1 MTLAIALGAVTLVVV
16 LAPVLARVMGRS
28 AGWVLAAA
36 LLACAGLVVSLHTP
50 GERLEQVVPW
60 IPSADIMLSL
70 RLDGLSFLF
79 SMVVLVIGAV
89 VMAYSAGYLKEQTP
103 TAFYTLMTFFA
114 ASMMLLVL
122 ADDIVLL
129 YVAWELTTL
138 CSYLLILRSSPE
150 ASAPA
155 TRTLLITVAGGLCLL
170 GAVATLWSTTGTTN
184 LTAALSHPAWSQD
197 PVFAGT
203 VAVLVAVAAMTKSA
217 QFPFH
222 SWLPDAMVAPAP
234 VSAYLHA
241 AAMVKAGIYLLM
253 LFAAAASHSSLWSP
267 LLISVGLVTTV
278 MGGVFALQKH
288 DLKQLLA
295 YSTVSQLGLL
305 VVIIGVGTPL
315 AMLAASA
322 HVVAHALFKS
332 AAFMHIGLL
341 EKRFGSRHI
350 NDLWGLA
357 RSTPWDSAMIIL
369 AAASMAGVLPLLG
382 FVSKEL
388 ILEAALDG
396 PGGWLVAGLLTLGAV
411 FTVAYSAHM
420 VFNTLPGPVVSEPV
434 REGARPMV
442 VAIATTALGG
452 LVLGLAVPLL
462 EPVAVPSAAAAAG
475 VAAEQVG
482 YLALWHGVNAPLMLS
497 LLALALGVVLA
508 LWVQRHLDLVERPL
522 LPFTGVQIT
531 QRLLTGTIAAG
542 RRVGDLTR
550 SDAISVHLGIPA
562 VALGIGAALLPLTW
576 HGMPTGQTTEPFDV
590 VLLGLVCIGLLAVV
604 SARHRLTA
612 VLSTG
617 IVGFAVALWFYS
629 LGASDVALT
638 QLLVEILTVV
648 IMVLVINRLG
658 RRMLATPGR
667 RRRVLTAVIALGG
680 GTAATLATLTL
691 TGHRGLSP
699 AGEYFLRN
707 AEADT
712 GGTNVVNTILVD
724 YRALDTFG
732 ELVVLAIAALS
743 VYALVQARTLVQE
756 PTPTLR
762 LSSLADPHA
771 NAIFLTTFGRVL
783 QPVMIIGSF
792 YVLLRGHNAPG
803 GGFIGALV
811 GASALALAYLSGA
824 SDDSRWMRLPY
835 LAIAGA
841 GVLVAV
847 GSGLLGFADGSF
859 LRPLHAYLG
868 GQHLTTALIFD
879 VGVYLGVLGVIL
891 AAVGLLGRAQPAVSA
906 SADSVLDP
914 STVHPADAPTVEV
927 DGGER

>member
-1 MTLAIALGAVTLVVV
+1 MSLLLVLVAVTLVVAI
-16 LAPVLARVMGRS
+16 APVLARVLGRS
-28 AGWVLAAA
+28 AGWALAAA
-36 LLACAGLVVSLHTP
+36 LLGCAGLVVSLYTP

-138 CSYLLILRSSPE
+138 CSYLLILRSSPD
-150 ASAPA
+150 AAAPA

-170 GAVATLWSTTGTTN
+170 AAVAMLWSTTGTTN
-184 LTAALSHPAWSQD
+184 LTEALSHPAWSQD

-253 LFAAAASHSSLWSP
+253 LFAAAASHSPLWSG
-267 LLISVGLVTTV
+267 LLLTVGLLTTV

-305 VVIIGVGTPL
+305 VAVIAIGTPA

-350 NDLWGLA
+350 DDLSGLA
-357 RSTPWDSAMIIL
+357 RSTPWDSAMIVL
-369 AAASMAGVLPLLG
+369 AATSMAGVVPLLG

-388 ILEAALDG
+388 ILEAALEG
-396 PGGWLVAGLLTLGAV
+396 PGGWLVAGIVTMGAI
-411 FTVAYSAHM
+411 FTVAYSAHI
-420 VFNTLPGPVVSEPV
+420 VVNTLPGPVVSEPI
-434 REGARPMV
+434 RKGTLPMV
-442 VAIATTALGG
+442 VAIAATALGG
-452 LVLGLAVPLL
+452 LALGLAVPLL
-462 EPVAVPSAAAAAG
+462 DPVLAPSAAVAAG
-475 VAAEQVG
+475 VDTGQVG
-482 YLALWHGVNAPLMLS
+482 YLALWHGITAPLLLS
-497 LLALALGVVLA
+497 VTALAAGVGLA
-508 LWVQRHLDLVERPL
+508 LWVRRHLALVERPL
-522 LPFTGVQIT
+522 LPFTGVQVT
-531 QRLLTGTIAAG
+531 QRLMTGTIALG

-550 SDAISVHLGIPA
+550 HDAISVHIGIPA
-562 VALGIGAALLPLTW
+562 VALGLGAAMLPLAW
-576 HGMPTGQTTEPFDV
+576 RGLPSGQTEQPFDY
-590 VLLGLVCIGLLAVV
+590 VLLGLGALGLALVIT
-604 SARHRLTA
+604 ARHRLTA
-612 VLSTG
+612 IVSTG
-617 IVGFAVALWFYS
+617 VVGFSVALWFYS
-629 LGASDVALT
+629 LGAADVALT

-658 RRMLATPGR
+658 RRFLTTPGKR
-667 RRRVLTAVIALGG
+667 RRTATAVIALGAG
-680 GTAATLATLTL
+680 AAATVSALTF

-699 AGEYFLRN
+699 AGEYFLVN
-707 AEADT
+707 AERDT

-732 ELVVLAIAALS
+732 ELVVLAIAALA
-743 VYALVQARTLVQE
+743 VYALVQARRLVNE

-762 LSSLADPHA
+762 LSSLADPRE
-771 NAIFLTTFGRVL
+771 NAVFLASTGKVL
-783 QPVMIIGSF
+783 QPVMIVGSL

-811 GASALALAYLSGA
+811 GASALALAYLSSA
-824 SDDSRWMRLPY
+824 DEDRRWMRLPY
-835 LAIAGA
+835 LAIAG
-841 GVLVAV
+841 
-847 GSGLLGFADGSF
+847 SGILIAAASGIVGFADGSF
-859 LRPLHAYLG
+859 LRPLHVDIF
-868 GQHLTTALIFD
+868 GQHLTSALIFD
-879 VGVYLGVLGVIL
+879 VGVYLAVLGVIL
-891 AAVGLLGRAQPAVSA
+891 AALRLLGRTHPRVGST
-906 SADSVLDP
+906 ADS
-914 STVHPADAPTVEV
+914 TVEQR
-927 DGGER
+927 DLLDEPILEEGESR